1 MLGQR
6 LRHWRWNCRLR
17 LLPIQSFGQ
26 ASEYCSSARRGLI
39 NHLVSKILLCRFS
52 LLLVLCLTKTC
63 FEGSM
68 YLFFLKTSSCGSHLS
83 ENAKNT
89 IRNLFHYLSATF
101 SSLSSFIITM
111 IFVSLHALLTFR
123 PSITTTIRIPLT
135 PPGLHAKLSS
145 LVYVISA
152 FKLALVFSVTYENE
166 RAWLYNFYFFE
177 ACLVPRLRNSHL
189 QRTSING
196 KVFYSYSIPN
206 PR

>member
-1 MLGQR
+1 ME
-6 LRHWRWNCRLR
+6 
-17 LLPIQSFGQ
+17 LPITTSSNSVVWTSLGILFFSEKRAHKSFGLKNLVMQ
-26 ASEYCSSARRGLI
+26 ILSLTCTMSYENVLRGI
-39 NHLVSKILLCRFS
+39 HVLVFL
-52 LLLVLCLTKTC
+52 
-63 FEGSM
+63 ED
-68 YLFFLKTSSCGSHLS
+68 FFLWV
-83 ENAKNT
+83 
-89 IRNLFHYLSATF
+89 
-101 SSLSSFIITM
+101 SSLWECQESHPKSIPLPFGHVFKSLIIHNTM